1 MTTPRDL
8 QGILAQL
15 QASPRWKEAEESG
28 SGQSLADLIIA
39 SYEKRKTEEQQAGL
53 LEISLGTACYRYP
66 VKDMDRVGAYIAQH
80 EQLPQEWRVK
90 ESWEDD

>member
-8 QGILAQL
+8 QGLLAQL

-28 SGQSLADLIIA
+28 QSLADFIIA
-39 SYEKRKTEEQQAGL
+39 AYEKRKTEEQQAGL

-66 VKDMDRVGAYIAQH
+66 VKDMDKVGAYIAQR